1 MEKIMTRT
9 TKQSLRM
16 TVIVLMTVFLTAGLA
31 AAKEVVIVFHA
42 GSLTVPLAQ
51 IEKDFEARNPDL
63 DIQREAGGS
72 TKMARMITE
81 LGKPAET
88 LQKLARYI
96 VNRNS

>member
-9 TKQSLRM
+9 TTQSLRM

-31 AAKEVVIVFHA
+31 AAKEAVIIFHA

-72 TKMARMITE
+72 TKMARMISE
-81 LGKPAET
+81 LHKPAE
-88 LQKLARYI
+88 AMI
-96 VNRNS
+96 